1 MTLHFGAGGASAIA
15 TACMLAIGGATPAA
29 AQVAT
34 KAATPLAMT
43 AAYSIAKPIAATGL
57 SLATP
62 GVAILPSTSTPP
74 AAAGV
79 TTPPTNAVAVR
90 PMVSHETLWPLI
102 WANLN
107 GPALDEE
114 LSCVATA
121 VYFEARGEPF
131 DGQLA
136 VAEVIL
142 NRARSGR
149 YPSTYCGVVKQPAQ
163 FSFVRR
169 GQFPR
174 INEQSA
180 AWGYAQSIARIAGK
194 QLVEALPNDVLWY
207 HADYVAPGWGH
218 RLSKVEKIGAH
229 IFYRA

>member
-1 MTLHFGAGGASAIA
+1 MTRLFGAGGVSACA
-15 TACMLAIGGATPAA
+15 TACLLVIGGATPAA
-29 AQVAT
+29 AQVAA

-43 AAYSIAKPIAATGL
+43 AAYSIAKPATVTGL

-62 GVAILPSTSTPP
+62 GVAILPGTSSPP

-79 TTPPTNAVAVR
+79 TTPPANAVAVR
-90 PMVSHETLWPLI
+90 PTVSHESLWPLI
-102 WANLN
+102 WANMN

-174 INEQSA
+174 VNEQSA